1 MRFTLVGAALGLFSA
16 LVEAQTFTDCNPLK
30 RCKSSVLPASHIM
43 LIREACPPDPALGK
57 AASFDFT
64 NGPFNDFKE
73 VGNPTYGAD
82 GAAFT
87 ISRRG
92 EAPLIQSNWY
102 IMFGRV
108 EMVVKAAPG
117 TGIVSSGVLQSDD
130 LDEIDWEWLG
140 ANNNQVQTNYFGKG
154 NTQSYSRGAWHD
166 APNNHDV
173 FHTYTID
180 WSSTQL
186 VWQIDGKTV
195 RVVTPETAEGQY
207 PQSPMMVKVGIWSGG
222 DPGNA
227 QGTIRKYFILACSM
241 PGFANVLVEW
251 AGGETDYSA
260 GPFTMYLKSLDVTD
274 YSTGSSYSYSDKSGS
289 WQSIR
294 SEGGQVNGNINEKPN
309 SVTTTPPVTTTVD
322 SVPIPWD
329 GTHRETSTFE
339 PPNVWPWVPTT
350 FSSSVPTMT
359 SVPSGWAV
367 SGTGQVQPPSAASV
381 SEHPRD
387 PLTCR
392 AVLLIRLLI
401 SLPSSQHHRLHC
413 RIRHPPLALTIQRGQ
428 RHPLGPSRPVV
439 QLLML
444 RAPPRDRLSHRLQ
457 VMSLLGQEPQTAC
470 ARSRQR
476 LVLSACSLVVA

>member
-1 MRFTLVGAALGLFSA
+1 MRFTLVGAALALFSA
-16 LVEAQTFTDCNPLK
+16 LVEAQTFTDCNPLE
-30 RCKSSVLPASHIM
+30 RS
-43 LIREACPPDPALGK
+43 LGR

-87 ISRRG
+87 ISKRG

-186 VWQIDGKTV
+186 VWQIDGRTV

-227 QGTIRKYFILACSM
+227 PGTIQ
-241 PGFANVLVEW
+241 W

-260 GPFTMYLKSLDVTD
+260 GPYTMYLKSLDVTD

-294 SEGGQVNGNINEKPN
+294 SEGGQVNGNINEEPK
-309 SVTTTPPVTTTVD
+309 SVTTTPPVTATVD
-322 SVPIPWD
+322 SAPIPWD

-339 PPNVWPWVPTT
+339 PPNVWPWVPST

-367 SGTGQVQPPSAASV
+367 SGTGKVQPPSSAAS
-381 SEHPRD
+381 S
-387 PLTCR
+387 TQQS
-392 AVLLIRLLI
+392 ASSA
-401 SLPSSQHHRLHC
+401 SLSGSPSLFGADDSTGTAASTG
-413 RIRHPPLALTIQRGQ
+413 PEPTSGSAADAKGTATGKALSSITA
-428 RHPLGPSRPVV
+428 HA
-439 QLLML
+439 
-444 RAPPRDRLSHRLQ
+444 APPAGAANGMRE
-457 VMSLLGQEPQTAC
+457 VPAAMGAFC
-470 ARSRQR
+470 M
-476 LVLSACSLVVA
+476 LVGGGLAMF